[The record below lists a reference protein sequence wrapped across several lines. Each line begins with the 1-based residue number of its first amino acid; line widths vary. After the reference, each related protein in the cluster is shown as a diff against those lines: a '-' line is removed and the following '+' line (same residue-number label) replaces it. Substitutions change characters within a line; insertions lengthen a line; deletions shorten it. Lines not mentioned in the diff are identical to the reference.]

1 MLKISK
7 SLCDRLAAILGGTGM
22 SDGKS
27 CSIMVERKLGAKILG
42 RNYETEHEI
51 VIQSLKNGKTLNTGE
66 ITLLQSEVQRFVN
79 AARRRKLK
87 ITAIHNHWLFE
98 KPRLIYLHLETV
110 ENPIVFARKLRS
122 ALDVLKKQLS
132 VIALPE

>member
-1 MLKISK
+1 
-7 SLCDRLAAILGGTGM
+7 
-22 SDGKS
+22 
-27 CSIMVERKLGAKILG
+27 MVERTLGAKILG

-122 ALDVLKKQLS
+122 ALDVLKK
-132 VIALPE
+132 